1 MPRYHI
7 DTDMGVDDGLAL
19 YTANRVMRASL
30 TTVSTVWG
38 NVPVE
43 TATRN
48 ALVFRALMPDARFDV
63 VAGAD
68 RALDGHRAGA
78 GHVHGEDGL
87 GGAAKTL
94 GKRLLK
100 RIAATEVKPLD
111 ALPVGQGRVT
121 IIGIGPATNV
131 PRLVARYGKA
141 NVARIVLM
149 SGAFFD
155 PGNITPHAEFN
166 AYSDPL
172 ALRRVLALGVPVTFV
187 PLDLCRKIVL
197 TRATVRSYLKT
208 GRSQIVRLL
217 VRAHMAY
224 MDHYIAWEGLDGC
237 FPHDAIAVLA
247 AWRPERFYRVPGR
260 VAVETKGAKRG
271 KTTLVPDPR
280 SSVEVAMGGDLKW
293 VRQFLASP

>member
-1 MPRYHI
+1 
-7 DTDMGVDDGLAL
+7 
-19 YTANRVMRASL
+19 
-30 TTVSTVWG
+30 G
-38 NVPVE
+38 NVSVA

-48 ALVFRALMPDARFDV
+48 ALVFRALLPGARFDV
-63 VAGAD
+63 AAGAD

-78 GHVHGEDGL
+78 SQVHGEDGL

-94 GKRLLK
+94 DRRLL
-100 RIAATEVKPLD
+100 RFIAATEVKPLD
-111 ALPVGQGRVT
+111 AVKTGQGKVT
-121 IIGIGPATNV
+121 IIGIGPATNI
-131 PRLVARYGKA
+131 PRLVARYGKN

-172 ALRRVLALGVPVTFV
+172 ALRRVLALGVKVTFV

-208 GRSQIVRLL
+208 SRSRVVRLL
-217 VRAHMAY
+217 VESHMAY

-247 AWRPERFYRVPGR
+247 AWRPERFHRVPGR
-260 VAVETKGAKRG
+260 VSVETKGARRG
-271 KTTLVPDPR
+271 KTMLVPDRGSPID
-280 SSVEVAMGGDLKW
+280 VAMGGDLKW
-293 VRQFLASP
+293 VRDFLATP